1 MVQESKKSLRREMKL
16 ILANLDPRWL
26 SKAHAEA
33 CGYLSELV
41 KSIGSGNAGPKHILA
56 WIPFF
61 HGEIDLAGFIGEM
74 LKDNFVYLPRVGLDG
89 KMDFV
94 RIGDDWGAR
103 LAPGF
108 KGILQPEEG
117 YGELFVPLQGQDIF
131 VIMPGL
137 AFDSR
142 GGRLGRGAG
151 YYDRFLSAPGLER
164 SIKIGVCWSV
174 QIVPTVPTDHHDV
187 TMDWICYERGVL
199 KVNEYGQ

>member
-16 ILANLDPRWL
+16 ILANLDTRWL

-33 CGYLSELV
+33 CGYLTDLV
-41 KSIGSGNAGPKHILA
+41 RSLSADRSTPKHILA

-61 HGEIDLAGFIGEM
+61 QGEIDLAGFIGEM
-74 LKDNFVYLPRVGLDG
+74 LKDNIVYLPRVGTDG
-89 KMDFV
+89 AMEFM

-108 KGILQPEEG
+108 KGIMQPEEG
-117 YGELFVPLQGQDIF
+117 YGESFVPVQGQDVV

-137 AFDSR
+137 AFDGHGR
-142 GGRLGRGAG
+142 RLGRGAG

-164 SIKIGVCWSV
+164 AMKIGVCWSV
-174 QIVPTVPTDHHDV
+174 QIVPMVPTDHHDV

-199 KVNEYGQ
+199 KVNDDV

>member
-26 SKAHAEA
+26 AKAHAEA
-33 CGYLSELV
+33 CGYLVELV
-41 KSIGSGNAGPKHILA
+41 KSIGLENSGPKHILA
-56 WIPFF
+56 WVPFF

-74 LKDNFVYLPRVGLDG
+74 LKNHFVYLPRVGLDG

-103 LAPGF
+103 LAPGY
-108 KGILQPEEG
+108 KGIMQPEGG
-117 YGELFVPLQGQDIF
+117 YGQLFVPSQEQDTV

-137 AFDSR
+137 AFD
-142 GGRLGRGAG
+142 GHGRRIGRGAG

-164 SIKIGVCWSV
+164 ATKIGVCWSV

-199 KVNEYGQ
+199 KVSDDV